1 MRAKIVGIGWAILSV
16 AIFSGWFVVTLLG
29 FHHKL
34 QVWDIIALRFGVS
47 TLLLTPVLLFG
58 SLKVPLTRWMQG
70 IALAFLWGAPFIFFL
85 GTGIQRTSAILA
97 SAITP
102 AMMPVFAG
110 LLGWLALGTKPRFWL
125 FIGYALIIVGLVIL
139 TMVYGIKNGWPNP
152 AGIAFLLLAS
162 MMWATFTLRVRQT
175 GFSSIQATALICFWS
190 AVFYLPIYFATGIT
204 GFSSIST
211 TELIYQS
218 VYQGILMSV
227 VAVFSFSRAV
237 VILGPRAAA
246 SIIALVPVSVT
257 LLSMAVFD
265 EFPYPATL
273 FADFLIAVGVITAAK
288 QENVPPRPA
297 LQSPPPIA

>member
-1 MRAKIVGIGWAILSV
+1 MRAKIIGTGWAILSV

-47 TLLLTPVLLFG
+47 ALLLTPILLFG
-58 SLKVPLTRWMQG
+58 SLKVTLRRWTQG
-70 IALAFLWGAPFIFFL
+70 IPLAFLWGVPFIFCL
-85 GTGIQRTSAILA
+85 GTGIQWTSTILA

-110 LLGWLALGTKPRFWL
+110 LLGWRVLGTKPRFWP
-125 FIGYALIIVGLVIL
+125 FIGYALIVVGLTIL
-139 TMVYGIKNGWPNP
+139 TTVYGMKNGWPDL

-190 AVFYLPIYFATGIT
+190 AVFFFPIYFATGIT
-204 GFSSIST
+204 SFSSIST

-227 VAVFSFSRAV
+227 VAVFSFNRAV
-237 VILGPRAAA
+237 VILGPKAAA

-257 LLSMAVFD
+257 LLSTAVFG
-265 EFPYPATL
+265 EFPSPGTL
-273 FADFLIAVGVITAAK
+273 LADFIIAVGVITAAK
-288 QENVPPRPA
+288 QESAPGDSNDPA
-297 LQSPPPIA
+297 QTN